1 MPEAQQYY
9 IGIDVGGTSVKLGLF
24 DASGELLARESVPT
38 PSLACAEGYAAVVGG
53 IERLMGSQRQPML
66 FVRGIGLAIPCPVPA
81 SGVITVAANIEID
94 APALMAALQ
103 DRCSGA
109 AIRYVN
115 DANAAAMG
123 ELWRGS
129 ARGHRSMVMV
139 TIGTGLGGGVVVN
152 GDVVDGA
159 FGAGGEIGHMCVN
172 PAEERI
178 CGCGRRGCL
187 EQYASATG
195 VVSNY
200 LRACGRAGIEPVEL
214 AGPSDSRSVFDAA
227 RSGDAAALAAID
239 TTVDDL
245 SLGGG
250 RPVPR
255 RPARA
260 VRGARLP
267 RELEVRHRG
276 RRAGER
282 RGHLRRGLRGPARRA
297 VRGVRRRGPE
307 PAVHA
312 AACVRATM
320 GRVWDRY
327 QPTGRNPHGKRPRLR
342 TPESR

>member
-24 DASGELLARESVPT
+24 DASGDLLARESVPT
-38 PSLACAEGYAAVVGG
+38 PSLACAEGHAAVVGG

-103 DRCSGA
+103 DRCPGA

-172 PAEERI
+172 PAEERT
-178 CGCGRRGCL
+178 CGCGRHGCL

-200 LRACGRAGIEPVEL
+200 LRACERAGIEPVEL
-214 AGPSDSRSVFDAA
+214 ADAA

-239 TTVDDL
+239 TTVDYL
-245 SLGGG
+245 SLGLQIVSAVVDPEVYVIGG
-250 RPVPR
+250 GASAGAALFLDALRER
-255 RPARA
+255 FAARA
-260 VRGARLP
+260 FPASSKCAIEVAELGNDAGIFGAAYVALRSVQ
-267 RELEVRHRG
+267 RE
-276 RRAGER
+276 A
-282 RGHLRRGLRGPARRA
+282 
-297 VRGVRRRGPE
+297 
-307 PAVHA
+307 
-312 AACVRATM
+312 
-320 GRVWDRY
+320 
-327 QPTGRNPHGKRPRLR
+327 
-342 TPESR
+342 

>member
-24 DASGELLARESVPT
+24 DASGDLLARESVPT
-38 PSLACAEGYAAVVGG
+38 PSLACAEGHAAVVGG

-103 DRCSGA
+103 DRCPGA

-129 ARGHRSMVMV
+129 ARGYRSMVMV

-172 PAEERI
+172 PAEERT
-178 CGCGRRGCL
+178 CGCGRHGCL

-200 LRACGRAGIEPVEL
+200 LRACERAGIEPVEL

-239 TTVDDL
+239 TTVDYL
-245 SLGGG
+245 SLGLQIVSAVVDPEVYVIGG
-250 RPVPR
+250 GASAGAALFLDALRER
-255 RPARA
+255 FAARA
-260 VRGARLP
+260 FPASSKCAIEVAELGNDAGIFGAAYVALRSVQ
-267 RELEVRHRG
+267 RE
-276 RRAGER
+276 A
-282 RGHLRRGLRGPARRA
+282 
-297 VRGVRRRGPE
+297 
-307 PAVHA
+307 
-312 AACVRATM
+312 
-320 GRVWDRY
+320 
-327 QPTGRNPHGKRPRLR
+327 
-342 TPESR
+342 

>member
-103 DRCSGA
+103 GRCPGA

-172 PAEERI
+172 PAEERT

-200 LRACGRAGIEPVEL
+200 LRVYVIGGGASAGADMFLGSLRERFAARAFPASSNCAIEVAELGNDAGIF
-214 AGPSDSRSVFDAA
+214 GAA
-227 RSGDAAALAAID
+227 YVA
-239 TTVDDL
+239 
-245 SLGGG
+245 
-250 RPVPR
+250 
-255 RPARA
+255 
-260 VRGARLP
+260 
-267 RELEVRHRG
+267 
-276 RRAGER
+276 
-282 RGHLRRGLRGPARRA
+282 
-297 VRGVRRRGPE
+297 
-307 PAVHA
+307 
-312 AACVRATM
+312 
-320 GRVWDRY
+320 
-327 QPTGRNPHGKRPRLR
+327 LR
-342 TPESR
+342 TAQREA